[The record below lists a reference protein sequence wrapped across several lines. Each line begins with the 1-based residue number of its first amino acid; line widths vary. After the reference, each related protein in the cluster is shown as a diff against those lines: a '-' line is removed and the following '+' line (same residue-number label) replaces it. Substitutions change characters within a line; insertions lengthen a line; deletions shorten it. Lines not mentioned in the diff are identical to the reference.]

1 TNQQTVHKALISCWG
16 YPAVNTSLSSD
27 LGCVS
32 CIVSGTVTVASGV
45 VNGSRR
51 QLKHYGWHGFTPVL
65 GLSGSAMVV
74 GAITVWQLPAI
85 EAFMV
90 PRPLAF
96 SGLGV
101 VEKLRQAT
109 IDFGAV
115 VSSWTSGLNPGRHLA
130 WPATLLAGLA
140 LAGWL
145 TI

>member
-1 TNQQTVHKALISCWG
+1 EIALLAWWFAFLVG
-16 YPAVNTSLSSD
+16 
-27 LGCVS
+27 
-32 CIVSGTVTVASGV
+32 GTVTVASGV
-45 VNGSRR
+45 AVGTSQHINLGLGNG
-51 QLKHYGWHGFTPVL
+51 FAPAL
-65 GLSGSAMVV
+65 GLSGIAIVV
-74 GAITVWQLPAI
+74 GLIAVWQIPAI

-101 VEKLRQAT
+101 VEKLRQTT

-145 TI
+145 TIDQLPEQQDNLTRWTDWLLV